1 MLKISIILCKRLRSL
16 GLAPLERFKRLF
28 QISSGA
34 MSVTFAE
41 YRYATVDPLQVA
53 AIKLDSTIMSPMIPV
68 LCNKATFIHN

>member
-1 MLKISIILCKRLRSL
+1 MRSL

-34 MSVTFAE
+34 MSQN
-41 YRYATVDPLQVA
+41 YRYATVDPLQIA

-68 LCNKATFIHN
+68 LCDKATFIHRLGQNH